1 MKIEKHLLIMVIAVL
16 MFGHTNAQNQIV
28 HDAEYYIFEA
38 QNGKKWAVEDGDLDK
53 KLAELKKKYKNAS

>member
-28 HDAEYYIFEA
+28 HDAEYYIIEA
-38 QNGKKWAVEDGDLDK
+38 QNGKNGQ
-53 KLAELKKKYKNAS
+53 